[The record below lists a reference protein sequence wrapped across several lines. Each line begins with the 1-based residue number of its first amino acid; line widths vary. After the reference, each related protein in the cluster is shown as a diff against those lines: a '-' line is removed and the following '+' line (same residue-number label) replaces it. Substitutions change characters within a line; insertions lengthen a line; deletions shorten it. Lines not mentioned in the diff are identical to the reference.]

1 MAGSSAP
8 PPTSSSARP
17 RPPPAGW
24 AADAGRHR
32 DAAARVHQRGDGV
45 GQHDGGVGQQ
55 PAPVAR
61 VILRARA
68 QRQLEIHQ
76 PREPMNS
83 VGRSACRRG
92 PSLARKTSAASSS
105 RRASQ
110 KAARPGEPASS
121 PVSISQTAFSAC
133 RRARGDGLSSA
144 ARLMLCWPLLS
155 AVPRPYQRSPSTRS
169 VQDRGRRPSAPRCRA
184 PRRRVHTA
192 ARWAGP
198 GLRCAAPPGWAGRRW
213 PGCRGCDRQS
223 PGRPA
228 AAPCRRADRRAARRL
243 AGFLALG
250 PNATRRA
257 RSAWKVPSSYSATAC
272 MRACWRFT
280 MVLVAD
286 SRHKVIT
293 LLRVPQ
299 LDNSHFKH
307 AILAMLGSP
316 P

>member
-1 MAGSSAP
+1 
-8 PPTSSSARP
+8 
-17 RPPPAGW
+17 
-24 AADAGRHR
+24 
-32 DAAARVHQRGDGV
+32 
-45 GQHDGGVGQQ
+45 
-55 PAPVAR
+55 
-61 VILRARA
+61 
-68 QRQLEIHQ
+68 
-76 PREPMNS
+76 MNS

-121 PVSISQTAFSAC
+121 PVSISQTALKPSLPP
-133 RRARGDGLSSA
+133 RGAMAWRSA

-198 GLRCAAPPGWAGRRW
+198 GLRCAAPPGWAGRRR

-228 AAPCRRADRRAARRL
+228 AAPCRRADRRAARPPGRL
-243 AGFLALG
+243 PRSRSERHAAGQIGLEGAVVVLCDGLHEGLLAIHDG
-250 PNATRRA
+250 PRCGFEAQSYYASSRATIR
-257 RSAWKVPSSYSATAC
+257 
-272 MRACWRFT
+272 
-280 MVLVAD
+280 
-286 SRHKVIT
+286 
-293 LLRVPQ
+293 
-299 LDNSHFKH
+299 
-307 AILAMLGSP
+307 
-316 P
+316 

>member
-1 MAGSSAP
+1 
-8 PPTSSSARP
+8 
-17 RPPPAGW
+17 
-24 AADAGRHR
+24 
-32 DAAARVHQRGDGV
+32 
-45 GQHDGGVGQQ
+45 
-55 PAPVAR
+55 
-61 VILRARA
+61 
-68 QRQLEIHQ
+68 
-76 PREPMNS
+76 MNN

-92 PSLARKTSAASSS
+92 RRWPEDIGRQLIAPSLAEGGQAGRAGFLAGLDQPDGVEAQPAAAAAMAWRSAAS
-105 RRASQ
+105 
-110 KAARPGEPASS
+110 
-121 PVSISQTAFSAC
+121 
-133 RRARGDGLSSA
+133 
-144 ARLMLCWPLLS
+144 MLCWPLLS

-198 GLRCAAPPGWAGRRW
+198 GLRCAAPPGWAGRRR

-228 AAPCRRADRRAARRL
+228 AAPCRRADRRAARPPGRL
-243 AGFLALG
+243 PRSRSGTPRGG
-250 PNATRRA
+250 PDRPGRCRRH
-257 RSAWKVPSSYSATAC
+257 SATAC